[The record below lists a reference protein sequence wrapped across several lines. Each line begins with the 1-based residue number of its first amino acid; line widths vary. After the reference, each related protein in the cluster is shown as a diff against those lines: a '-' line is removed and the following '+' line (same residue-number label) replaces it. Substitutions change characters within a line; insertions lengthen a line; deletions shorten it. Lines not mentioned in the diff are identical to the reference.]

1 MCHVLFSAGMYII
14 LGLLG
19 TAFTS
24 LFAAESQTLP
34 SVTVDGNF
42 QLQHNS
48 LCLQG
53 TAEASLPKRSTALP
67 VLQNQL
73 FFFSTGCPGPE
84 SPGTVGELVDVLV
97 DFVFPS
103 ESGGHVSV

>member
-1 MCHVLFSAGMYII
+1 MYII

-34 SVTVDGNF
+34 SVTVDGYF

-73 FFFSTGCPGPE
+73 FF
-84 SPGTVGELVDVLV
+84 SPPVARDPNLQE
-97 DFVFPS
+97 PS
-103 ESGGHVSV
+103 VNW